1 MPRLSD
7 VVAPQRALLESL
19 ECPNFEH
26 TAFNPPRALKD
37 CKVALISSA
46 GLMSRQD
53 DNVHGKSA
61 DYRSFPNSVTNRDLL
76 VNHLS
81 VNFDR
86 TGFAADAN
94 TVFPRERLQQLE
106 AEGTIGKAATEH
118 YSFMGATP
126 PDQME
131 DSVNKLVAQLKEN
144 KVDAVCLLP
153 V

>member
-7 VVAPQRALLESL
+7 VVAPQRTLLESL
-19 ECPNFEH
+19 ECPKFEH
-26 TAFNPPRALKD
+26 AAFNPPRALKD
-37 CKVALISSA
+37 SKVALISSA
-46 GLMSRQD
+46 GLMSRHD
-53 DNVHGKSA
+53 ENVHGKSA
-61 DYRSFPNSVTNRDLL
+61 DYRSFPKSVTDRDLL
-76 VNHLS
+76 VNHIS

-106 AEGTIGKAATEH
+106 TDGVIGKAATEH

-131 DSVNKLVAQLKEN
+131 DHVSKLVAHLKDN
-144 KVDAVCLLP
+144 KVDTVCLLP

>member
-7 VVAPQRALLESL
+7 VVAPQRTLLESL
-19 ECPNFEH
+19 ECPEFVQ
-26 TAFNPPRALKD
+26 TAFNPPRPLKE

-46 GLMSRQD
+46 GLMSRHD
-53 DNVHGKSA
+53 ENVHGTSA
-61 DYRSFPNSVTNRDLL
+61 DYRSFPKSVTDRDLL

-81 VNFDR
+81 INFDR

-94 TVFPRERLQQLE
+94 TLFPRERLQQLE
-106 AEGTIGKAATEH
+106 ADGLIGKAATEH

-126 PDQME
+126 PEQME
-131 DSVNKLVAQLKEN
+131 NSVNKLVTHLKEN
-144 KVDAVCLLP
+144 KVNTVCLLP